1 MKIVNAVMLGLST
14 VVAVACGGSETPPAS
29 TASAPAAAPASAA
42 SRVFFVTP
50 IMWLPEILAAR
61 GVVWVA
67 NTNPI
72 YHFIEIVRAPLSGA
86 GTPVMSWLAVVAVT
100 VLGWMLALA
109 VLYRFRHRVPY
120 WL

>member
-1 MKIVNAVMLGLST
+1 MGWGIPRSWRH
-14 VVAVACGGSETPPAS
+14 
-29 TASAPAAAPASAA
+29 AAAALALCGVLAYSGLFPGHIVSQLVT
-42 SRVFFVTP
+42 SLVQIVFFVTP